1 MSDQGR
7 EQNTT
12 MCAKDASMC
21 AKGATICGKDA
32 TMCAKRTTGRDHER
46 QGRNHDVT
54 GRDDGTTTAST
65 PARGASLRRSSRD
78 FCTSTP
84 SKSTRRTTLD
94 PCYGSAR
101 HDANAT
107 ASRRYGADAARVVP
121 QEPSAFLGFR

>member
-1 MSDQGR
+1 MSS
-7 EQNTT
+7 NN
-12 MCAKDASMC
+12 
-21 AKGATICGKDA
+21 A
-32 TMCAKRTTGRDHER
+32 TMRAIDGTMSAKVPTTRPW
-46 QGRNHDVT
+46 
-54 GRDDGTTTAST
+54 TTTAST